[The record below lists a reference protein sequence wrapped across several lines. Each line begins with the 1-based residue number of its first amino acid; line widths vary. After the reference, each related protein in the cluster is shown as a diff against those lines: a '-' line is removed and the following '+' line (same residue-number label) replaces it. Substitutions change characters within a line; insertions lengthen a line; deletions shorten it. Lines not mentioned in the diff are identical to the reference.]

1 MIWIQAG
8 FATVGYSATLKGV
21 DVSMLEAARIDSA
34 TDNQMFFR
42 IIIPNIIIPN
52 MMGTIVVVLTTTV
65 IATLKVCDIAKAM
78 TGGNVETSVVAKQM
92 YNQRCTQRNPFLA
105 ATFAVILS
113 SPSSRS
119 SS

>member
-42 IIIPNIIIPN
+42 IIIPN

-78 TGGNVETSVVAKQM
+78 TGGNVETSVVANQM